1 MLELVKTVE
10 LAKGRDKI
18 MKTRDLFQTVALSA
32 VLLVGATSQS
42 LAAKQAPSTIPVSSY
57 YKVPAIFTPFPEP
70 GKDWS
75 IKYYGPV
82 GIGIDLISPPFTMRI
97 NNVEAG
103 SPAEAAGK
111 LKKGQI
117 IESINGETLKDI
129 DPRVQLAQI
138 LEKAEATD
146 GVMKLK
152 IKDEGEVVVK
162 LPVLGAYSKTWPLNC
177 PKSAKIVR
185 NMGDRLA
192 KLEKPEWSA
201 GPFLLS
207 TGEDKDLE
215 TYKRWLKIEI
225 PAHDYPWYIGFW
237 GTSVCEYYLRTGDSN
252 VMPAI
257 NKMAASLKASMYDGS
272 WMGRGSRAPNYGYM
286 GGGHM
291 NAAGVHALNFLLLA
305 KECGAEVD
313 DYLLQR
319 VLFQFFRFAGRG
331 NVAYGNQTPEGG
343 FRDNGKTAGL
353 AMAMSS
359 AASLAPEGESS
370 VYAAARDNSAMKSF
384 YATTWFNRAH
394 TGGGIGEIWHG
405 VGMQLVADKKP
416 VQYRSFMD
424 ERKWFFELSRH
435 ADGSF
440 GVNDGARYDG
450 TDWGNYHALAYTASR
465 KKLRMFGAPKTQ
477 WCKTYA
483 LPKRPWGTAADDVF
497 YSLKPGEYL
506 PGKVQDID
514 KETIKTDASG
524 PIFDRIAS
532 SNVTDDVLLMYANH
546 PDYGIRSSAADK
558 IVKFG
563 RNHLIMPLLK
573 SKDPRVREVGVL
585 TLAGMFKGAP
595 IPADKITEEMQNVL
609 AEMINNP
616 EESRWV
622 VCGAMEALSRCPPE
636 KIIPH
641 VDRLLTYLNEKQDW
655 WTQAAALKPLAKVSA
670 DERVYKK
677 VLPAFG
683 EMIAGNT
690 AMSILWPAGEVSKV
704 TASAKPEVQKLAFD
718 VFMKTY
724 QAIPSPY
731 MAPGGANLNSA
742 ERIIKSTVTGWMK
755 TLPGGSDTVLKMP
768 KTTSVWSKTKKD
780 SDKYVYSGTFT
791 PSNDLMGK
799 WQTVAMAKSAEAYQA
814 QLEKQAADEAKA
826 KAAAE
831 AAKLKGKQPAPPAA
845 PKPPPRYGIGSM
857 ELQDAGKVGGP
868 RGFVWSGN
876 ILINGGSEEALK
888 MVLKTIKGKEYL
900 LVEAGGFTQTNEK
913 IEDEASW
920 DPNYFVMERVA
931 PPAPKKAPPKP
942 AAKPVAKP
950 GQK

>member
-1 MLELVKTVE
+1 MNR
-10 LAKGRDKI
+10 RD
-18 MKTRDLFQTVALSA
+18 FFNTVALSA
-32 VLLVGATSQS
+32 VLVMGATLQS
-42 LAAKQAPSTIPVSSY
+42 LAAKQAPSTIPLSSY
-57 YKVPAIFTPFPEP
+57 YKKELPVFIPFPEP
-70 GKDWS
+70 GKTWA
-75 IKYYGPV
+75 IRQYGPV
-82 GIGIDLISPPFTMRI
+82 GISLELIDPAFTIRI
-97 NNVEAG
+97 TGVEKG
-103 SPAEAAGK
+103 SPAELTGK
-111 LKKGQI
+111 LAKGQI
-117 IESINGETLKDI
+117 IESINGEVLKDI
-129 DPRVQLAQI
+129 DPRVQLAQM
-138 LEKAEATD
+138 LGKAEATD
-146 GVMKLK
+146 GLMKLK
-152 IKDEGEVVVK
+152 IKDVGDVVVK
-162 LPVLGAYSKTWPLNC
+162 LPVLGAFSTTWPLNC

-185 NMGDRLA
+185 NLGDHLA
-192 KLEKPEWSA
+192 KLEKPDWSG

-225 PAHDYPWYIGFW
+225 PSHDYPWYIGFW
-237 GTSVCEYYLRTGDSN
+237 GTSVCEYYLRTGDQS
-252 VMPAI
+252 VLPAI

-313 DYLLQR
+313 EHLLQR

-331 NVAYGNQTPEGG
+331 NVAYGNQVPEGG

-370 VYAAARDNSAMKSF
+370 VYAAVRDNSAMKSF

-405 VGMQLVADKKP
+405 VGMQLVAEKKP

-424 ERKWFFELSRH
+424 ERKWFYELSRRF
-435 ADGSF
+435 DGSF
-440 GVNDGARYDG
+440 ALSDNGGSYDKPE
-450 TDWGNYHALAYTASR
+450 WGNYFALAFTASR

-477 WCKTYA
+477 WCKTHT

-497 YSLKPGEYL
+497 YSLKPGEYM
-506 PGKVQDID
+506 PGKVQDIN
-514 KETIKTDASG
+514 KETIKFDASG
-524 PIFDRIAS
+524 PIADRVMAT
-532 SNVTDDVLLMYANH
+532 NVTEETLLMYAYH
-546 PDYGIRSSAADK
+546 PDHGIRTGVANS
-558 IVKFG
+558 IVRNG
-563 RNHLIMPLLK
+563 RLNLIMPLLK
-573 SKDPRVREVGVL
+573 SKDPRAREVGVL

-595 IPADKITEEMQNVL
+595 IPADKITEEMQKVL
-609 AEMINNP
+609 VEMINNP

-636 KIIPH
+636 RIIPT
-641 VDRLLTYLNEKQDW
+641 VDRLLVYLNEKQDW
-655 WTQAAALKPLAKVSA
+655 WTQAAAMRPLAKVSA

-677 VLPAFG
+677 ILPAFG
-683 EMIAGNT
+683 EMIAGST

-768 KTTSVWSKTKKD
+768 KTTSAWSGSKKD

-831 AAKLKGKQPAPPAA
+831 AAKLKGKQPPPPAA
-845 PKPPPRYGIGSM
+845 PKPPPKFGIGSM
-857 ELQDAGKVGGP
+857 DLQDAGKVGGP

-876 ILINGGSEEALK
+876 MLINGGSEEALK
-888 MVLKTIKGKEYL
+888 MALKTIKGKEYL

-913 IEDEASW
+913 IEDETSW

-931 PPAPKKAPPKP
+931 PPAPKKAP
-942 AAKPVAKP
+942 AKPVAKP
-950 GQK
+950 AAKPGQK

>member
-1 MLELVKTVE
+1 
-10 LAKGRDKI
+10 
-18 MKTRDLFQTVALSA
+18 
-32 VLLVGATSQS
+32 
-42 LAAKQAPSTIPVSSY
+42 
-57 YKVPAIFTPFPEP
+57 
-70 GKDWS
+70 
-75 IKYYGPV
+75 
-82 GIGIDLISPPFTMRI
+82 
-97 NNVEAG
+97 
-103 SPAEAAGK
+103 
-111 LKKGQI
+111 
-117 IESINGETLKDI
+117 
-129 DPRVQLAQI
+129 
-138 LEKAEATD
+138 
-146 GVMKLK
+146 
-152 IKDEGEVVVK
+152 
-162 LPVLGAYSKTWPLNC
+162 
-177 PKSAKIVR
+177 
-185 NMGDRLA
+185 
-192 KLEKPEWSA
+192 
-201 GPFLLS
+201 
-207 TGEDKDLE
+207 
-215 TYKRWLKIEI
+215 
-225 PAHDYPWYIGFW
+225 
-237 GTSVCEYYLRTGDSN
+237 
-252 VMPAI
+252 
-257 NKMAASLKASMYDGS
+257 
-272 WMGRGSRAPNYGYM
+272 MGRGSRAPNYGYM

-313 DYLLQR
+313 EHLLQR

-331 NVAYGNQTPEGG
+331 NVAYGNQVPEGG

-370 VYAAARDNSAMKSF
+370 VYAAVRDNSAMKSF

-405 VGMQLVADKKP
+405 VGMQLVAEKKP

-424 ERKWFFELSRH
+424 ERKWFYELSRRF
-435 ADGSF
+435 DGSF
-440 GVNDGARYDG
+440 ALSDNGGSYDKPE
-450 TDWGNYHALAYTASR
+450 WGNYFALAFTASR

-477 WCKTYA
+477 WCKTHT

-497 YSLKPGEYL
+497 YSLKPGEYM
-506 PGKVQDID
+506 PGKVQDIN
-514 KETIKTDASG
+514 KETIKFDASG
-524 PIFDRIAS
+524 PIADRVMAT
-532 SNVTDDVLLMYANH
+532 NVTEETLLMYAYH
-546 PDYGIRSSAADK
+546 PDHGIRTGVANS
-558 IVKFG
+558 IVRNG
-563 RNHLIMPLLK
+563 RLNLIMPLLK
-573 SKDPRVREVGVL
+573 SKDPRAREVGVL

-595 IPADKITEEMQNVL
+595 IPADKITEEMQKVL
-609 AEMINNP
+609 VEMINNP

-636 KIIPH
+636 RIIPT
-641 VDRLLTYLNEKQDW
+641 VDRLLVYLNEKQDW
-655 WTQAAALKPLAKVSA
+655 WTQAAAMRPLAKVSA

-677 VLPAFG
+677 ILPAFG
-683 EMIAGNT
+683 EMIAGST

-768 KTTSVWSKTKKD
+768 KTTSAWSGSKKD

-831 AAKLKGKQPAPPAA
+831 AAKLKGKQPPPPAA
-845 PKPPPRYGIGSM
+845 PKPPPKFGIGSM
-857 ELQDAGKVGGP
+857 DLQDAGKVGGP

-876 ILINGGSEEALK
+876 MLINGGSEEALK
-888 MVLKTIKGKEYL
+888 MALKTIKGKEYL

-913 IEDEASW
+913 IEDETSW

-931 PPAPKKAPPKP
+931 PPAPKKAP
-942 AAKPVAKP
+942 AKPVAKP
-950 GQK
+950 AAKPGQK

>member
-1 MLELVKTVE
+1 MNR
-10 LAKGRDKI
+10 RD
-18 MKTRDLFQTVALSA
+18 FFNTVALSA
-32 VLLVGATSQS
+32 VLVMGATLQS
-42 LAAKQAPSTIPVSSY
+42 LAAKQAPSTIPLSSY
-57 YKVPAIFTPFPEP
+57 YKKELPVFIPFPEP
-70 GKDWS
+70 GKTWA
-75 IKYYGPV
+75 IRQYGPV
-82 GIGIDLISPPFTMRI
+82 GISLELIDPAFTIRI
-97 NNVEAG
+97 TGVEKG
-103 SPAEAAGK
+103 SPAELTGK
-111 LKKGQI
+111 LAKGQI
-117 IESINGETLKDI
+117 IESINGEVLKDI
-129 DPRVQLAQI
+129 DPRVQLAQM
-138 LEKAEATD
+138 LGKAEATD
-146 GVMKLK
+146 GLMKLK
-152 IKDEGEVVVK
+152 IKDVGDVVVK
-162 LPVLGAYSKTWPLNC
+162 LPVLGAFSTTWPLNC

-185 NMGDRLA
+185 NLGDHFA
-192 KLEKPEWSA
+192 KLEKPDWSG

-225 PAHDYPWYIGFW
+225 PSHDYPWYIGFW
-237 GTSVCEYYLRTGDSN
+237 GTSVCEYYLRTGDQS
-252 VMPAI
+252 VLPAI

-313 DYLLQR
+313 EHLLQR

-331 NVAYGNQTPEGG
+331 NVAYGNQVPEGG

-370 VYAAARDNSAMKSF
+370 VYAAVRDNSAMKSF

-405 VGMQLVADKKP
+405 VGMQLVAEKKP

-424 ERKWFFELSRH
+424 ERKWFYELSRRF
-435 ADGSF
+435 DGSF
-440 GVNDGARYDG
+440 ALSDNGGSYDKPE
-450 TDWGNYHALAYTASR
+450 WGNYFALAFTASR

-477 WCKTYA
+477 WCKTHT

-497 YSLKPGEYL
+497 YSLKPGEYM
-506 PGKVQDID
+506 PGKVQDIN
-514 KETIKTDASG
+514 KETIKFDASG
-524 PIFDRIAS
+524 PIADRVMAT
-532 SNVTDDVLLMYANH
+532 NVTEETLLMYAYH
-546 PDYGIRSSAADK
+546 PDHGIRTGVANS
-558 IVKFG
+558 IVRNG
-563 RNHLIMPLLK
+563 RLNLIMPLLK
-573 SKDPRVREVGVL
+573 SKDPRAREVGVL

-595 IPADKITEEMQNVL
+595 IPADKITEEMQKVL
-609 AEMINNP
+609 VEMINNP

-636 KIIPH
+636 RIIPT
-641 VDRLLTYLNEKQDW
+641 VDRLLVYLNEKQDW
-655 WTQAAALKPLAKVSA
+655 WTQAAAMRPLAKVSA

-677 VLPAFG
+677 ILPAFG
-683 EMIAGNT
+683 EMIAGST

-768 KTTSVWSKTKKD
+768 KTTSAWSGSKKD

-831 AAKLKGKQPAPPAA
+831 AAKLKGKQPPPPAA
-845 PKPPPRYGIGSM
+845 PKPPPKFGIGSM
-857 ELQDAGKVGGP
+857 DLQDAGKVGGP

-876 ILINGGSEEALK
+876 MLINGGSEEALK
-888 MVLKTIKGKEYL
+888 MALKTIKGKEYL

-913 IEDEASW
+913 IEDETPW
-920 DPNYFVMERVA
+920 DPRYYVMERVK
-931 PPAPKKAPPKP
+931 PPEGKKAP
-942 AAKPVAKP
+942 AKPVAKP
-950 GQK
+950 AAKPGQK

>member
-1 MLELVKTVE
+1 MNTKS
-10 LAKGRDKI
+10 
-18 MKTRDLFQTVALSA
+18 LFVGAA
-32 VLLVGATSQS
+32 LLVAASQGF
-42 LAAKQAPSTIPVSSY
+42 AAKKQPPSTIPVSSY

-70 GKDWS
+70 GRDWS
-75 IKYYGPV
+75 IKSYGPV

-97 NNVEAG
+97 NNLEKG
-103 SPAEAAGK
+103 SPAEATGK

-138 LEKAEATD
+138 LEKAEAAN
-146 GVMKLK
+146 GLMKFK

-185 NMGDRLA
+185 NLGDHLA
-192 KLEKPEWSA
+192 KLEKPDWSG

-207 TGEDKDLE
+207 TGEETDLA
-215 TYKRWLKIEI
+215 TYRRWLKIEI
-225 PAHDYPWYIGFW
+225 PSHDYPWFIGFW
-237 GTSVCEYYLRTGDSN
+237 GTSVCEYYLRTGDQS
-252 VMPAI
+252 VLPAI

-313 DYLLQR
+313 EHLLQR

-359 AASLAPEGESS
+359 AASLCPEGEHS
-370 VYAAARDNSAMKSF
+370 VYAAVRDNSAMKSF

-405 VGMQLVADKKP
+405 VGMQLLVDEKP

-424 ERKWFFELSRH
+424 ERKWFYELSRRF
-435 ADGSF
+435 DGSF
-440 GVNDGARYDG
+440 SLSDNGGSYDKPE
-450 TDWGNYHALAYTASR
+450 WGNYFALAFTASR

-477 WCKTYA
+477 WCKTHP

-497 YSLKPGEYL
+497 YSLKPGEYM
-506 PGKVQDID
+506 PGKVQDVS
-514 KETIKTDASG
+514 KEVIVTDASG
-524 PIFDRIAS
+524 PIFDKMGKPD
-532 SNVTDDVLLMYANH
+532 VTDDILLMYANH
-546 PDYGIRSSAADK
+546 PDYGIRSAAAGV
-558 IVKFG
+558 IVKNG
-563 RNHLIMPLLK
+563 RTHLIMPLLK
-573 SKDPRVREVGVL
+573 SKDPRVREAGVL
-585 TLAGMFKGAP
+585 TIAGMFKGSP
-595 IPADKITEEMQNVL
+595 IPADKITEEMQKVL
-609 AEMINNP
+609 VEMINNP

-636 KIIPH
+636 RIIPQ
-641 VDRLLTYLNEKQDW
+641 VDRLLGYLNEKQDW
-655 WTQAAALKPLAKVSA
+655 WTQAAALKPLAKVAA

-677 VLPAFG
+677 VLPAIG

-690 AMSILWPAGEVSKV
+690 AMSMLWPAGDVSKAA
-704 TASAKPEVQKLAFD
+704 ASAKPEVQKLAFD

-724 QAIPSPY
+724 SSIPSPY
-731 MAPGGANLNSA
+731 LAPGGANLNSA
-742 ERIIKSTVTGWMK
+742 ERIIKGTVTGWMK
-755 TLPGGSDTVLKMP
+755 TIPGGSDTVLKMP
-768 KTTSVWSKTKKD
+768 KTTSAWSKSKKD

-791 PSNDLMGK
+791 PNKDLMGK
-799 WQTVAMAKSAEAYQA
+799 WQTVAMAKSAEDYQA
-814 QLEKQAADEAKA
+814 QLEKQVADEAKA

-831 AAKLKGKQPAPPAA
+831 AAKLKGKTPAPAAA
-845 PKPPPRYGIGSM
+845 PKPPPKFGIGSM
-857 ELQDAGKVGGP
+857 DLQDAGKVGGP
-868 RGFVWSGN
+868 KGFVWSGN
-876 ILINGGSEEALK
+876 MLINGGSEEVLK
-888 MVLKTIKGKEYL
+888 MDIKSVQGKEYL

-913 IEDEASW
+913 IEDETPW
-920 DPNYFVMERVA
+920 DPRYYVMERVK
-931 PPAPKKAPPKP
+931 PPEGKKAP
-942 AAKPVAKP
+942 AKPVAKP
-950 GQK
+950 AAKPGQK